1 MAALVCHGMLLHLH
15 KTRSSRVGS
24 PQWKRN
30 SKPLGGSNLGFHGF
44 GSLVHG
50 RSFLRIGQIQG
61 KELQVVAMRA
71 EEEEEKEMAMMDAVG
86 FGLVKGVVQSVLE
99 AVCSVQKP
107 AMVALLFCLLVS
119 QGPEMAVAASGGR
132 VGGSSFKSYY
142 SYSLRDSLY
151 CSHVPVTILQSD
163 LKARLLTREF

>member
-15 KTRSSRVGS
+15 KTRTSRVGS
-24 PQWKRN
+24 PQSKRK

-50 RSFLRIGQIQG
+50 RCFLRIGPIQG

-71 EEEEEKEMAMMDAVG
+71 EEEEEKKEMAMMDAVG
-86 FGLVKGVVQSVLE
+86 FGLVKGVVKSVLE

-119 QGPEMAVAASGGR
+119 QGPEMAVAASGVR

-142 SYSLRDSLY
+142 SYSLRD
-151 CSHVPVTILQSD
+151 
-163 LKARLLTREF
+163 